1 MDIKKLIHF
10 FKDKLA
16 QLPAMRELHD
26 PENSRF
32 VAWWSEVMATGE
44 EMGDAYMH
52 RVMRIE
58 FLPAIVSEGGDN
70 SEEFAQAYQRGM
82 DEAEA
87 LMRATIEGLENL
99 QRKAEAA
106 KRSPKHAHEVV
117 SPYVALSDE
126 QVKQVTQ
133 AMRLDRYDGQTQ
145 RTVTRLLEEL
155 KNGGKNKDA
164 IVDAVTWLA
173 EQQPDALVAF
183 LLAASHAA

>member
-44 EMGDAYMH
+44 EMGDAYMQ

-133 AMRLDRYDGQTQ
+133 AMHLDRYDGQTQ
-145 RTVTRLLEEL
+145 RTIKRLLEEL

>member
-1 MDIKKLIHF
+1 
-10 FKDKLA
+10 
-16 QLPAMRELHD
+16 
-26 PENSRF
+26 
-32 VAWWSEVMATGE
+32 MATGE

-82 DEAEA
+82 DEAET

-106 KRSPKHAHEVV
+106 KHSPKHAHEAV
-117 SPYVALSDE
+117 SPYVAFSNE
-126 QVKQVTQ
+126 QVEHIAQ
-133 AMRLDRYDGQTQ
+133 AMRLDRYDDQTQ
-145 RTVTRLLEEL
+145 QVVTRLLDEL
-155 KNGGKNKDA
+155 KNGGKDKNA